1 MTWFTVDRH
10 IFLLAVLLYGV
21 STVYSVFLWRK
32 GFRKDERVSYLLVLA
47 GFILHTTAMMRRGF
61 DINHCPINNLY
72 EATTFVSWTTVLVYL
87 VIGVSARVRFLGA
100 FVSPLLFA
108 LGVFALM
115 PELDQ
120 HGPRPQFTGGWLS
133 LHVALFA
140 IAYAAF
146 GLAAVASIMFL
157 TQVNEL
163 KVHKLR
169 AVFSLM
175 PPVQRL
181 DQAMGRLLMAGFV
194 LMTIALGFTA
204 LWSEKI
210 GNITPTD
217 PKIIWS
223 WFVWF
228 LYLWLVI
235 TRWKFPQSGRHLAW
249 ANIAAFLFLL
259 LTFWGASL
267 LSPLHHAAS

>member
-1 MTWFTVDRH
+1 MAWFTVDRH

-32 GFRKDERVSYLLVLA
+32 GFRKDERVNYLLVLL
-47 GFILHTTAMMRRGF
+47 GFVLHTTAMMRRGF

-72 EATTFVSWTTVLVYL
+72 EATIFVSWMTVLVYL
-87 VIGVSARVRFLGA
+87 VIGISSRLRFLGA
-100 FVSPLLFA
+100 FISPLLFA
-108 LGVFALM
+108 IGVFALM
-115 PELDQ
+115 PELDK
-120 HGPRPQFTGGWLS
+120 HGPRPEFTGGWLS

-140 IAYAAF
+140 LAYAAF
-146 GLAAVASIMFL
+146 ALAAAASIMFL
-157 TQVNEL
+157 TQVNDL

-181 DQAMGRLLMAGFV
+181 DQAMGRLLIAGFIV
-194 LMTIALGFTA
+194 MTVALGFTA

-228 LYLWLVI
+228 LYLWLVV
-235 TRWKFPQSGRHLAW
+235 TRWKYPQSGRYFAW
-249 ANIAAFLFLL
+249 ASIAAFLFLL
-259 LTFWGASL
+259 LTFWGSSL